1 MREGNISTDLIHG
14 HEYYDERL
22 GLFKV
27 PIYLSAVYEQFDR
40 ESGEPRLSSRGVEL
54 KYSREENPTTLA
66 LERALARLEGGID
79 AIAFSSGMA
88 AISALYLSKLERGS
102 RIVVPKE
109 AYGTTIQLA
118 RDLEK
123 FGVEVSSAWPSA
135 ESIVEALDGG
145 ADIVLVEVVTN
156 PTLKVVDVCEVA
168 KACAECGATLVVDN
182 TLASPVLFKPLL
194 RGAPLVVESATKY
207 IAGHNDVVAGVV
219 ASRSLE
225 LAREMWEWRR
235 RLGSILPPF
244 EAYLVLRGLATLEV
258 RFERY
263 SKSALE
269 IAEFLEDH
277 PRVSEVLYP
286 GLESSPYRQLAD
298 RLFERKLYGGV
309 LSFRVSGGRSRALRV
324 LRRARLV
331 RSSPSFG
338 GPESLLSYPVAS
350 ASKFVPEED
359 RERLGITED
368 LLRLSV
374 GLEDPADIMED
385 LDRAL
390 GD

>member
-88 AISALYLSKLERGS
+88 AISALYLSKLKRGS

-309 LSFRVSGGRSRALRV
+309 LSFRVRGGRSRALRV

>member
-309 LSFRVSGGRSRALRV
+309 LSFRVRGGRSRALRV